1 VTDDPQSLLRAKSR
15 GQTLF
20 HRTDVPERAVR
31 FSRGGG
37 GNERPVHD
45 AVVIGAG
52 HNGLVAANVLAD
64 AGWSVLVVEAE
75 DEPGGAVRSGELIE
89 PGFVNDRF
97 SAFYP
102 LAAASPPFR
111 ALGLEIP
118 FRHGP
123 LVLAHPSVDGTC
135 AVLERDGGDERW
147 RRIEPALLRGLVTPF
162 PQVRAAVQLAGEARA
177 LTLFRRPRDP
187 LAARLREGNALHT
200 DCPPWSLA
208 GRVFGV
214 MLAELGRR
222 YGFPCVAGGS
232 GTITRLLVER
242 ALARGVELRL
252 GERVDR
258 VPPARR
264 AVLAAIDVWELARI
278 TGRTAHVER
287 DPPTTKVD
295 WTLDGPIPWT
305 AEPARRSPVVHLGG
319 EGTFVLFGQYSM
331 ADPTRAPAG
340 KETAWAYSHTL
351 APDAIEAMVE
361 LHAPGFGALVRG
373 RRVEELPAGRVNLG
387 TTKLRNEL
395 FLRPF
400 HGRPAAPT
408 DGVYLAS
415 ASAHPGGAVHG
426 APGWIAAQAAL
437 RAASRRRA
445 RGFASLTIS
454 SR

>member
-1 VTDDPQSLLRAKSR
+1 M
-15 GQTLF
+15 
-20 HRTDVPERAVR
+20 
-31 FSRGGG
+31 
-37 GNERPVHD
+37 HD

-102 LAAASPPFR
+102 LAAASPVFR
-111 ALGLEIP
+111 SLGLEIP

-123 LVLAHPSVDGTC
+123 LVLAHPALDGTC
-135 AVLERDGGDERW
+135 PVVERDGGDPRW
-147 RRIEPALLRGLVTPF
+147 GRLEPAVLRGLVTPF
-162 PQVRAAVQLAGEARA
+162 PQIRAALQLAPALDA
-177 LTLFRRPRDP
+177 LTLFRRPDDP
-187 LAARLREGNALHT
+187 FAARVREGNALHT

-208 GRVFGV
+208 GRIFGV
-214 MLAELGRR
+214 LLTELGRR
-222 YGFPCVAGGS
+222 YGFPCVERGS

-258 VPPARR
+258 VPAANR
-264 AVLAAIDVWELARI
+264 AVIAAIDVWELARI
-278 TGRTAHVER
+278 TGRTSRVER
-287 DPPTTKVD
+287 DPATTKVD

-305 AEPARRSPVVHLGG
+305 ADDARRAPVVHLGG
-319 EGTFVLFGQYSM
+319 PGAFVLFGQYSM
-331 ADPTRAPAG
+331 ADPTRSPAG
-340 KETAWAYSHTL
+340 KEIAWAYSHTL
-351 APDAIEAMVE
+351 PGAEAIERLVE
-361 LHAPGFGALVRG
+361 RYAPGFGVLVRG
-373 RRVEELPAGRVNLG
+373 RRVEELPPGRVNLG
-387 TTKLRNEL
+387 TSKLRNEL

-400 HGRPAAPT
+400 HGRPEAGL

-437 RAASRRRA
+437 RAASRRRP
-445 RGFASLTIS
+445 RGLASFTIS